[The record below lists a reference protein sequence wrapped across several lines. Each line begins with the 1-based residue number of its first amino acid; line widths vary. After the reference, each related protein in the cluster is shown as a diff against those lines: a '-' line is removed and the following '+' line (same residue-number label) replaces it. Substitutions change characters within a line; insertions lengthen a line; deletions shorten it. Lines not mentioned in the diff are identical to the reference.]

1 MDDDATETKRRPR
14 KEKSLLARALGYL
27 ARREHSRA
35 ELARKLAPHAD
46 STDQLQR
53 LLGELEAKKLLSD
66 RRFTEVLAR
75 SRGERFG
82 AARVRQ
88 ELRAHGISDSLV
100 RDAVGELARTEL
112 QRARSLAAQVRRAPR
127 GRGRKGAPDAV
138 SRAARIQQR
147 RHPPRCRWTR
157 RGLIACPLYTAA
169 LRTAR
174 CSGRR
179 FTRGAWIRLLWLS
192 VPPTSV

>member
-1 MDDDATETKRRPR
+1 MDDDATETKQRPR

-53 LLGELEAKKLLSD
+53 LLDDLEAKKLLSD

-82 AARVRQ
+82 AARVKQ
-88 ELRAHGISDSLV
+88 ELRSRGINDSLA
-100 RDAVGELARTEL
+100 REAVADLAQTEF
-112 QRARSLAAQVRRAPR
+112 QRAREVWRRKFDAPPADAAERARQMRFLAQRGFSAEVIRRVVG
-127 GRGRKGAPDAV
+127 GRDED
-138 SRAARIQQR
+138 
-147 RHPPRCRWTR
+147 
-157 RGLIACPLYTAA
+157 
-169 LRTAR
+169 
-174 CSGRR
+174 
-179 FTRGAWIRLLWLS
+179 
-192 VPPTSV
+192 